1 MKKICSPS
9 SEIDTFKIFGCKT
22 IKVIQ
27 SYPLSKVE
35 LVTLKGERFI
45 LKSVPTFYDM
55 QTKKQSYL
63 SHNCKKTHIP
73 KIHWIRKKEDR
84 IYFLMDY
91 IERKNKYI
99 PNRVYIKTIDLFHKE
114 TTGLYNK
121 HFPVYNYAVFQKEY
135 LKIKKLLPYD
145 LVLKVNKEIAGLEE
159 IFNTQNSIVH
169 GDWVRAQLIGSNSKY
184 FILDFEMSFYG
195 PSILDHAHFYLK
207 NKTMLA
213 KDLNLIKID
222 KKTFDKAR
230 LLEVLRK
237 LGWFIWFM
245 ENKFTTYK
253 FEKEINDHVIILNQL
268 INKKLYL

>member
-1 MKKICSPS
+1 MKKICT
-9 SEIDTFKIFGCKT
+9 SESTTNDLIGFGLKRIKI
-22 IKVIQ
+22 IQ
-27 SYPLSKVE
+27 NYPLSTVE
-35 LVTLKGERFI
+35 IVTQNKKKFI
-45 LKSVPTFYDM
+45 LKSIPDFFESQIKRQDFIA
-55 QTKKQSYL
+55 
-63 SHNCKKTHIP
+63 HNCTVSNIP
-73 KIHWIRKKEDR
+73 KIHWVRKNNNKLF
-84 IYFLMDY
+84 FLMDY
-91 IERKNKYI
+91 IEHKNKYI

-114 TTGLYNK
+114 TNGLYNK
-121 HFPVYNYAVFQKEY
+121 YFPVYNYAVFQKEF
-135 LKIKKLLPYD
+135 LKIKNLLPRD
-145 LVLKVNKEIAGLEE
+145 LISKINKEFIYFKE

-169 GDWVRAQLIGSNSKY
+169 GDWVRAQLIGSKSKY

-237 LGWFIWFM
+237 LGWFIWFI

-253 FEKEINDHVIILNQL
+253 FETEINEYKIILNRL
-268 INKKLYL
+268 IK